1 MIVSGVSPVL
11 GVPNTRNVS
20 TLPTTPLPTPDEEG
34 SLASPI
40 GRAASLMVV
49 FLALLWVVQLV
60 NAGTD
65 YSLAQ
70 SGGILP
76 RQPSSLVDILTSPFL
91 HGSLEHLAGNALPL
105 FSLGVIAA
113 IPSPK
118 RFLLMT
124 LVVIVVGGFGVWLF
138 SPDNS
143 ITVGASGVVFGYFGY
158 LLLRGFVDR
167 RPADVVISIGIA
179 LAYGYAMWNSV
190 GFGVEGVSWQGHVA
204 GMVGGMV
211 AALVLRLPRAKAAA
225 KPGLEPADGP
235 LPGMPPT
242 L

>member
-1 MIVSGVSPVL
+1 M
-11 GVPNTRNVS
+11 N
-20 TLPTTPLPTPDEEG
+20 TLPSAPRPLPDEEG

-40 GRAASLMVV
+40 GRAASLMVG

-76 RQPSSLVDILTSPFL
+76 RRPGSLVDIVTSPFL

-105 FSLGVIAA
+105 FSLGLMAA
-113 IPSPK
+113 IPGPK

-167 RPADVVISIGIA
+167 RPADVVISIGVA

-190 GFGVEGVSWQGHVA
+190 GFGVDGVSWQGHVA

-211 AALVLRLPRAKAAA
+211 AALLLRLGRR
-225 KPGLEPADGP
+225 KPAPGATTDTATGE
-235 LPGMPPT
+235 LPGIPPGT
-242 L
+242 V

>member
-1 MIVSGVSPVL
+1 M
-11 GVPNTRNVS
+11 PNTRSVS
-20 TLPTTPLPTPDEEG
+20 NLPTAPLPTPDEEG
-34 SLASPI
+34 TLASPM
-40 GRAASLMVV
+40 GRAATLMVA
-49 FLALLWVVQLV
+49 FLALLWIVQLI

-76 RQPSSLVDILTSPFL
+76 RQPASLVDIITSPFL

-138 SPDNS
+138 SPANS

-211 AALVLRLPRAKAAA
+211 AALVLRTPKPKPVPADTTL
-225 KPGLEPADGP
+225 PGLP
-235 LPGMPPT
+235 PGV
-242 L
+242 

>member
-1 MIVSGVSPVL
+1 
-11 GVPNTRNVS
+11 VPNTRNVS

-34 SLASPI
+34 ALGSPI
-40 GRAASLMVV
+40 GRAASLMVA
-49 FLALLWVVQLV
+49 FLALLWVVQLI

-76 RQPSSLVDILTSPFL
+76 RQASSLLDIITSPFL

-105 FSLGVIAA
+105 FSLGIMAA

-118 RFLLMT
+118 RFLMMT
-124 LVVIVVGGFGVWLF
+124 LIVIVIGGFGVWVF
-138 SPDNS
+138 SPANS
-143 ITVGASGVVFGYFGY
+143 VTVGASGVVFGYFGY

-167 RPADVVISIGIA
+167 RPADVVISIGVA

-190 GFGVEGVSWQGHVA
+190 GFGREGVSWQGHVA
-204 GMVGGMV
+204 GLVGGMA
-211 AALVLRLPRAKAAA
+211 AALFLRLPRRKPVAEDTSGTL
-225 KPGLEPADGP
+225 PGLPPAV
-235 LPGMPPT
+235 
-242 L
+242 

>member
-1 MIVSGVSPVL
+1 MPIAPRPS
-11 GVPNTRNVS
+11 
-20 TLPTTPLPTPDEEG
+20 PDEEG

-40 GRAASLMVV
+40 GRAASLMVA
-49 FLALLWVVQLV
+49 FLALLWVVQLI

-76 RQPSSLVDILTSPFL
+76 RQPASLVDIITSPFL

-105 FSLGVIAA
+105 FSLGLIAA

-118 RFLLMT
+118 RFLLTT

-138 SPDNS
+138 SPEGS
-143 ITVGASGVVFGYFGY
+143 VTVGASGVVFGYFGY
-158 LLLRGFVDR
+158 LLLRGLVDR
-167 RPADVVISIGIA
+167 RPADVVISVGIA

-211 AALVLRLPRAKAAA
+211 AALVLRLPRARPA
-225 KPGLEPADGP
+225 PEPADGP

>member
-1 MIVSGVSPVL
+1 V
-11 GVPNTRNVS
+11 N
-20 TLPTTPLPTPDEEG
+20 TLPSAPRPVPDDEG

-40 GRAASLMVV
+40 GRAASLMVA
-49 FLALLWVVQLV
+49 FLALLWVAQLI
-60 NAGTD
+60 NAGTG
-65 YSLAQ
+65 YSLAE

-105 FSLGVIAA
+105 FSLGLMAA

-167 RPADVVISIGIA
+167 RPADVVISIGVA

-211 AALVLRLPRAKAAA
+211 AALVLRLAGRKPAADTA
-225 KPGLEPADGP
+225 TGELPGLP
-235 LPGMPPT
+235 PGAV
-242 L
+242 

>member
-1 MIVSGVSPVL
+1 MQE
-11 GVPNTRNVS
+11 
-20 TLPTTPLPTPDEEG
+20 DDG
-34 SLASPI
+34 SLASPM
-40 GRAASLMVV
+40 GRAAALMVC
-49 FLALLWVVQLV
+49 FLGVLWIVQLV

-65 YSLAQ
+65 YALAA

-76 RQPSSLVDILTSPFL
+76 RDPGSLVDILTSPFL

-143 ITVGASGVVFGYFGY
+143 VTVGASGVVFGYFGY
-158 LLLRGFVDR
+158 LLLRGLVDR

-190 GFGVEGVSWQGHVA
+190 GFGIEGVSWQGHVA
-204 GMVGGMV
+204 GLVGGMA
-211 AALVLRLPRAKAAA
+211 AALFLRLPRS
-225 KPGLEPADGP
+225 KPASDP
-235 LPGMPPT
+235 LPELPPA

>member
-1 MIVSGVSPVL
+1 
-11 GVPNTRNVS
+11 
-20 TLPTTPLPTPDEEG
+20 LPTTPLPTPDEEG

-49 FLALLWVVQLV
+49 FLAVLWLVQLV

-76 RQPSSLVDILTSPFL
+76 RQPNSLVDILTSPFL

-105 FSLGVIAA
+105 FSLGLIAA

-158 LLLRGFVDR
+158 LLLRGLVDR

-211 AALVLRLPRAKAAA
+211 AALVLRLPKAR
-225 KPGLEPADGP
+225 PATTTPDGP
-235 LPGMPPT
+235 LPGLPPA

>member
-1 MIVSGVSPVL
+1 M
-11 GVPNTRNVS
+11 
-20 TLPTTPLPTPDEEG
+20 
-34 SLASPI
+34 
-40 GRAASLMVV
+40 GRAAALMVG
-49 FLALLWVVQLV
+49 FLGVLWIVQLV

-65 YSLAQ
+65 YSLAT

-76 RQPSSLVDILTSPFL
+76 RDPGSLVDILTSPFL

-143 ITVGASGVVFGYFGY
+143 VTVGASGVVFGYFGY
-158 LLLRGFVDR
+158 LLLRGLVDR

-190 GFGVEGVSWQGHVA
+190 GFGIAGVSWQGHVA
-204 GMVGGMV
+204 GLVGGMV
-211 AALVLRLPRAKAAA
+211 AALFLRTPRKKPAPDPVPELP
-225 KPGLEPADGP
+225 PSF
-235 LPGMPPT
+235 
-242 L
+242 

>member
-1 MIVSGVSPVL
+1 M
-11 GVPNTRNVS
+11 
-20 TLPTTPLPTPDEEG
+20 
-34 SLASPI
+34 
-40 GRAASLMVV
+40 GRAAALMVC
-49 FLALLWVVQLV
+49 FLGVLWIVQLV

-65 YSLAQ
+65 YALAS

-76 RQPSSLVDILTSPFL
+76 RDPGSLVDILTSPFL

-143 ITVGASGVVFGYFGY
+143 VTVGASGVVFGYFGY
-158 LLLRGFVDR
+158 LLLRGLVDR

-190 GFGVEGVSWQGHVA
+190 GFGIEGVSWQGHVA
-204 GMVGGMV
+204 GLVGGMV
-211 AALVLRLPRAKAAA
+211 AALFLRLPRS
-225 KPGLEPADGP
+225 KPAHDP
-235 LPGMPPT
+235 LPELPPA

>member
-1 MIVSGVSPVL
+1 
-11 GVPNTRNVS
+11 VS
-20 TLPTTPLPTPDEEG
+20 TLPSAPVAADDG
-34 SLASPI
+34 SLASPM
-40 GRAASLMVV
+40 GRAAALMVA
-49 FLALLWVVQLV
+49 FLALLWVVQLI

-65 YSLAQ
+65 YSLAA

-76 RQPSSLVDILTSPFL
+76 RDPGSLVDILTSPFL
-91 HGSLEHLAGNALPL
+91 HGSLDHLAGNALPL

-124 LVVIVVGGFGVWLF
+124 LVVIVVGGLGVWLF
-138 SPDNS
+138 SPAGS

-158 LLLRGFVDR
+158 LLLRGLVDR
-167 RPADVVISIGIA
+167 RPTDVVISIGIG

-190 GFGVEGVSWQGHVA
+190 GFGIEGVSWQGHVA

-211 AALVLRLPRAKAAA
+211 AALVVRTPRRKPEAPADTL
-225 KPGLEPADGP
+225 PGLPPAV
-235 LPGMPPT
+235 
-242 L
+242 